1 MQKIPITK
9 AGYEALQVELKNLKE
24 VERPKVIIAIAEAR
38 EHGDLKE
45 NAEYH
50 SARDKQSFIEGRA
63 AELEAIV
70 SLAEVIDVSLNVG
83 STTVKFGATVVI
95 ADCDTE
101 AEKTYTIVGDPE
113 ANVNTGRISLS
124 SPVSRAMIGKEAGD
138 VFIVLAPSGDKE
150 YEIIDIKYNI

>member
-1 MQKIPITK
+1 MLGVQQ
-9 AGYEALQVELKNLKE
+9 L
-24 VERPKVIIAIAEAR
+24 
-38 EHGDLKE
+38 
-45 NAEYH
+45 
-50 SARDKQSFIEGRA
+50 
-63 AELEAIV
+63 
-70 SLAEVIDVSLNVG
+70 SLVQPL
-83 STTVKFGATVVI
+83 VI
-95 ADCDTE
+95 ADCDTD